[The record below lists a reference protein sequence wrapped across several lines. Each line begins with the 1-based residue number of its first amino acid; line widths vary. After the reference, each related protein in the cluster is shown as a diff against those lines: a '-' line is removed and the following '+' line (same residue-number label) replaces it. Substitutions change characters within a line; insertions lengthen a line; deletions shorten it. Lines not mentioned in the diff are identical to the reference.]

1 MSLVQRGARNRRT
14 PYYEATQKYGPQGF
28 TVYNHMYFPIR
39 FDSFEAEF
47 DALLNGVTL
56 WDVAVERCLEISG
69 PDGFRF
75 AQLLTPRD
83 LSTCA
88 VGQAKYVLIC
98 DGDGG
103 IVNDPVLTRMDENTF
118 WFALASS
125 DALLFARGLKNAYPD
140 LDVTIQE
147 ADVAPLQVQGPRSKD
162 LMVKLLGED
171 ILDLR
176 YYFWTDAKIAGV
188 PVVVTRT
195 GWTSEI
201 GYEVYTTD
209 TSRGNDVY
217 EAIMEAGQEFGIK
230 PTGPS
235 DIRRIEGAIF
245 NWGADMTY
253 ENNAF
258 EMGLDRLVDLD
269 TVSTEASISI
279 GAYRRS
285 GTKGSTERINGV
297 VLDGDP
303 FPALNAVKW
312 PAIDRRSAGRQG
324 HVGDL
329 LAAPR
334 AEHRLLLAP
343 GGAAAMRVRSVTVE
357 TEWGTRARDGCRRCR
372 SSIPRS
378 RSPSPEAPF
387 NASALDPGRD
397 GLASRSSPER
407 CFKEMTGP
415 TGPARSP
422 QGGLSMVNER
432 EEMLAKSATL
442 YFGPWYRQ
450 SPFFKS
456 TLRAGCTAYDIYN
469 HMYLPGYYD
478 DPEIEY
484 GLLNEGVT
492 LWDVGVERTVQVS
505 GPDADRLIDMITCRD
520 LTTCAVKQ
528 GKYMLVTAPDG
539 GIVNDPVLLHPEP
552 NVWWMQLADSDAG
565 LYALGVAAQS
575 DLDVEVSFPDVHPSR
590 SRGRSRRRRS
600 RSSSA
605 RRSTTSSTTGAI
617 TSRSQG
623 SRS

>member
-1 MSLVQRGARNRRT
+1 MTQPFDMSLVQRGARNRRT
-14 PYYEATQKYGPQGF
+14 PYYEATQKYGPAGF

-47 DALLNGVTL
+47 EALLNGVTL

-98 DGDGG
+98 DADGG
-103 IVNDPVLTRMDENTF
+103 IINDPVMTRMDQNTF

-176 YYFWTDAKIAGV
+176 YYFWTDAKITGV

-209 TSRGNDVY
+209 TARGNDVY
-217 EAIMEAGQEFGIK
+217 EAIMEAGQEFDIK

-253 ENNAF
+253 QNNAF

-269 TVSTEASISI
+269 TVSPEASISI
-279 GAYRRS
+279 AAYRGIRDA
-285 GTKGSTERINGV
+285 GVDTKINGV
-297 VLDGDP
+297 VLDGEP

-312 PAIDRRSAGRQG
+312 PASVDGQQVGKVTSAIYSPRLKQNIGYCWLPARSSHDGQA
-324 HVGDL
+324 
-329 LAAPR
+329 
-334 AEHRLLLAP
+334 
-343 GGAAAMRVRSVTVE
+343 VTVQ
-357 TEWGTRARDGCRRCR
+357 TEWGTRAATVTPMPFVDP
-372 SSIPRS
+372 SKQIP
-378 RSPSPEAPF
+378 
-387 NASALDPGRD
+387 
-397 GLASRSSPER
+397 
-407 CFKEMTGP
+407 
-415 TGPARSP
+415 
-422 QGGLSMVNER
+422 
-432 EEMLAKSATL
+432 
-442 YFGPWYRQ
+442 
-450 SPFFKS
+450 
-456 TLRAGCTAYDIYN
+456 
-469 HMYLPGYYD
+469 
-478 DPEIEY
+478 
-484 GLLNEGVT
+484 
-492 LWDVGVERTVQVS
+492 VS
-505 GPDADRLIDMITCRD
+505 
-520 LTTCAVKQ
+520 
-528 GKYMLVTAPDG
+528 
-539 GIVNDPVLLHPEP
+539 
-552 NVWWMQLADSDAG
+552 
-565 LYALGVAAQS
+565 
-575 DLDVEVSFPDVHPSR
+575 
-590 SRGRSRRRRS
+590 
-600 RSSSA
+600 
-605 RRSTTSSTTGAI
+605 
-617 TSRSQG
+617 
-623 SRS
+623 